1 MTDTNELEQEP
12 RSGLSDLTVK
22 LGGVNMITAWLMTAA
37 AVMVFLGAMF
47 VHGNWIAAYFAFAGA
62 WFAWGVYLAKK
73 PPNVY

>member
-1 MTDTNELEQEP
+1 MTDTNKTEHEP

-22 LGGVNMITAWLMTAA
+22 LGGVDMITALIMTAA
-37 AVMVFLGAMF
+37 AVITLLGAMF
-47 VHGNWIAAYFAFAGA
+47 THGNWLAAYFAFTGA